1 MRERMRWDSV
11 HSPTSLV
18 DMVHAGWV
26 QRLLRAEDWRGFPG
40 PGDDRTGGQTRI
52 EPQAKRIF
60 EKLADLDIS
69 YVHEPANSIPGAQD
83 VRPVDEVLSLRQ
95 ATCLDMCVTYC
106 CAALD
111 AGIYPLILTL
121 TRTSRKKEL
130 RHAIVLVPLERSW
143 STNCDVVIE
152 TGFSREPLIVDEDDF
167 KNVVVDSPDD
177 PSGTWLAIDV
187 QQVSAPPGGATG
199 KWNTALSKGAD
210 YVRNWEWDLC
220 VDIGGLRS
228 RRADDADLPTVMGV
242 EGVLAPAYIPLPSNY
257 TFLQLIRARYG
268 VVSFHDRHELRNLRR
283 WAMTP
288 TVVVSEE
295 NASKNNAGAGR
306 RPDVAVAVVTG
317 VGGSGKTRLAAQ
329 LCHDLS
335 SIGWYTGFLP
345 TTTDITVGELSV
357 LAELTTELLVVV
369 DYAEEARR
377 GQLATVFRALRD
389 RRSPTRIVLT
399 ARGTDVW
406 WDEFREEL
414 EQDGIDLSNA
424 LIISRLGEDRFQN
437 DPVLF
442 DRIYRKAVRSF
453 AERMNHPSPRNI
465 VVPDN
470 LGATALDVV
479 LRAWLAVYDES
490 ANSVKK
496 LLTRDDLYDKVLTIE
511 FTQWRKAPA
520 LAEVSRVHMGRAAAT
535 LSLLAPSQ
543 DEDEVDE
550 VLSRLPEWASEHLR
564 RSRFAELLV
573 HTFLRVDGENSVIL
587 RPDPVA
593 EYLILKIFG
602 KKPGLLGQVL
612 PVNLLEVSDFE
623 DEDSDTDEITVQQHV
638 RYRQAQNACM
648 TITRAASLDPKKA
661 YRLAKRTLRLR
672 SHMWSNALDVA
683 ITQGGPFAPVLEEFI
698 ASGADLPLAEIEDA
712 IPLGHGALRSA
723 ALALTRRLIDSTEQ
737 SPEQRALWV
746 NTLAIRLSEAG
757 EREEALKTAREA
769 TDLYRDLAQMSPT
782 THNPDLAGSLN
793 NLANRLSEAGEREEA
808 LKTAREATGLYR
820 DLAQMSPT
828 THNPDLAGS
837 LNNLATFLS
846 EVGERDEALEVA
858 REAVQMRR
866 DLVDKSPETYKP
878 DLAMSLNN
886 LAAFLSEVGERE
898 EALKTAREAT
908 GLYRD
913 LVEKSPATYKPGL
926 AMSLT
931 TLANHLSEAGER
943 DEALEVAREAVHL
956 RRDLVKVSP
965 AAYTPDLAMSLST
978 LANRLLEVGERDEAL
993 EVAREATDMYRD
1005 LVKVSPAAYTPDLA
1019 MSLSNLANRLL
1030 EVGER
1035 DEALEVAREAVH
1047 LRRDLVKVSP
1057 VHTQNLAGSLNNL
1070 ANCLLEV
1077 GERDEALEV
1086 AREATDMYRDLVE
1099 KSPASYTSGLAMSLT
1114 TLANCLLEVG
1124 ERDEALKAAR
1134 EAVRLRQDSVQVSP
1148 TVYTPNLAESL
1159 ITLANCLLEAGER
1172 DEALEIARKATELYR
1187 GLAKESPA
1195 LYTPDLAVSLTTLAN
1210 RLSEVGER
1218 DEALEVAREATDM
1231 YRDLVEESSA
1241 SYTPGLAMSL
1251 TTLANRLSE
1260 VGERDEA
1267 LIVIRESTDLFRG
1280 LVEVS
1285 PATYT
1290 PDLAGS
1296 LNNLAAFLSEVG
1308 EQEEALKTARE
1319 AVSLRQDLV
1328 QVSPVTYTPDLAG
1341 SLNNLAAFLSE
1352 VGEQEEALNTA
1363 REAVSLRQDLVQV
1376 SPVTYT
1382 PDLAGSLNNLAI
1394 RLLKVGEREEAL
1406 KTARK
1411 ATELYRGL
1419 VEVSP
1424 VTYTPDLAGSLSNL
1438 ANCLAEVGRQDEA
1451 LQVFIKG
1458 SDRFSPATRAHFLLT
1473 RAFWCNDNQ
1482 EDDLVAAAREA
1493 DDVDTPALL
1502 GPTRRVIVQAIADS
1516 GQNLEGLPSWA
1527 TVEIGAEM
1535 RERLEKWINCDD
1547 DSERANILEEI
1558 WNSPSSSEC
1567 SALSAVAELYVDVPP
1582 IGDLAGLVNRI
1593 AEEGVENVVLCIRR
1607 RHYAQVI
1614 VDDWYSAHANG
1625 QGCRSLCK
1633 HMVSRSSGENKD
1645 YPEWKREL
1653 DDPRMR
1659 VEVLQLLEMS
1669 FSEETANELRSIL
1682 ELADLSDPESAYEVH
1697 DSVEEAENALED
1709 LLRVGNWRAMIAAL
1723 RVRSDL
1729 GGLRYGSIAA
1739 VLGAAA
1745 SDDLD
1750 RTCKLLDSM
1759 HQEIDEVDRQL
1770 VESLLKKALL
1780 AGDCP
1785 EGFEYLHEWFR

>member
-602 KKPGLLGQVL
+602 KKPGLLSQVL

-746 NTLAIRLSEAG
+746 NTLAI
-757 EREEALKTAREA
+757 
-769 TDLYRDLAQMSPT
+769 
-782 THNPDLAGSLN
+782 
-793 NLANRLSEAGEREEA
+793 RLSEAGEREEA

-965 AAYTPDLAMSLST
+965 AAYTPDLAMSLS
-978 LANRLLEVGERDEAL
+978 
-993 EVAREATDMYRD
+993 
-1005 LVKVSPAAYTPDLA
+1005 
-1019 MSLSNLANRLL
+1019 NLANRLL

-1070 ANCLLEV
+1070 ANCLLEA

-1218 DEALEVAREATDM
+1218 DEAL
-1231 YRDLVEESSA
+1231 
-1241 SYTPGLAMSL
+1241 
-1251 TTLANRLSE
+1251 
-1260 VGERDEA
+1260 
-1267 LIVIRESTDLFRG
+1267 IVIRESTDLFRG

-1285 PATYT
+1285 PA
-1290 PDLAGS
+1290 
-1296 LNNLAAFLSEVG
+1296 
-1308 EQEEALKTARE
+1308 
-1319 AVSLRQDLV
+1319 
-1328 QVSPVTYTPDLAG
+1328 TYTPDLAG

-1424 VTYTPDLAGSLSNL
+1424 ATYTPDLAGSLSNL

>member
-602 KKPGLLGQVL
+602 KKPGLLSQVL

-769 TDLYRDLAQMSPT
+769 T
-782 THNPDLAGSLN
+782 
-793 NLANRLSEAGEREEA
+793 
-808 LKTAREATGLYR
+808 
-820 DLAQMSPT
+820 
-828 THNPDLAGS
+828 
-837 LNNLATFLS
+837 
-846 EVGERDEALEVA
+846 
-858 REAVQMRR
+858 
-866 DLVDKSPETYKP
+866 
-878 DLAMSLNN
+878 
-886 LAAFLSEVGERE
+886 
-898 EALKTAREAT
+898 

-956 RRDLVKVSP
+956 R
-965 AAYTPDLAMSLST
+965 
-978 LANRLLEVGERDEAL
+978 
-993 EVAREATDMYRD
+993 RD

-1070 ANCLLEV
+1070 ANCLLEA

-1218 DEALEVAREATDM
+1218 DEAL
-1231 YRDLVEESSA
+1231 
-1241 SYTPGLAMSL
+1241 
-1251 TTLANRLSE
+1251 
-1260 VGERDEA
+1260 
-1267 LIVIRESTDLFRG
+1267 IVIRESTDLFRG

-1285 PATYT
+1285 PA
-1290 PDLAGS
+1290 
-1296 LNNLAAFLSEVG
+1296 
-1308 EQEEALKTARE
+1308 
-1319 AVSLRQDLV
+1319 
-1328 QVSPVTYTPDLAG
+1328 
-1341 SLNNLAAFLSE
+1341 
-1352 VGEQEEALNTA
+1352 
-1363 REAVSLRQDLVQV
+1363 
-1376 SPVTYT
+1376 
-1382 PDLAGSLNNLAI
+1382 
-1394 RLLKVGEREEAL
+1394 
-1406 KTARK
+1406 
-1411 ATELYRGL
+1411 
-1419 VEVSP
+1419 
-1424 VTYTPDLAGSLSNL
+1424 TYTPDLAGSLSNL

>member
-335 SIGWYTGFLP
+335 SVGWYTGFLP

-602 KKPGLLGQVL
+602 KKPGLLSQVL

-769 TDLYRDLAQMSPT
+769 T
-782 THNPDLAGSLN
+782 
-793 NLANRLSEAGEREEA
+793 
-808 LKTAREATGLYR
+808 GLYR

-956 RRDLVKVSP
+956 R
-965 AAYTPDLAMSLST
+965 
-978 LANRLLEVGERDEAL
+978 
-993 EVAREATDMYRD
+993 RD

-1308 EQEEALKTARE
+1308 EQEEAL
-1319 AVSLRQDLV
+1319 
-1328 QVSPVTYTPDLAG
+1328 
-1341 SLNNLAAFLSE
+1341 
-1352 VGEQEEALNTA
+1352 NTA

-1424 VTYTPDLAGSLSNL
+1424 ATYTPDLAGSLSNL

>member
-602 KKPGLLGQVL
+602 KKPGLLSQVL

-746 NTLAIRLSEAG
+746 NTLAI
-757 EREEALKTAREA
+757 
-769 TDLYRDLAQMSPT
+769 
-782 THNPDLAGSLN
+782 
-793 NLANRLSEAGEREEA
+793 RLSEAGEREEA

-965 AAYTPDLAMSLST
+965 AAYTPDLAMSLS
-978 LANRLLEVGERDEAL
+978 
-993 EVAREATDMYRD
+993 
-1005 LVKVSPAAYTPDLA
+1005 
-1019 MSLSNLANRLL
+1019 NLANRLL

-1035 DEALEVAREAVH
+1035 DEALKAAREAVH

-1308 EQEEALKTARE
+1308 EQEEALK
-1319 AVSLRQDLV
+1319 
-1328 QVSPVTYTPDLAG
+1328 
-1341 SLNNLAAFLSE
+1341 
-1352 VGEQEEALNTA
+1352 TA

>member
-11 HSPTSLV
+11 HNPTGLV

-602 KKPGLLGQVL
+602 KKPGLLSQVL

-769 TDLYRDLAQMSPT
+769 T
-782 THNPDLAGSLN
+782 
-793 NLANRLSEAGEREEA
+793 
-808 LKTAREATGLYR
+808 
-820 DLAQMSPT
+820 
-828 THNPDLAGS
+828 
-837 LNNLATFLS
+837 
-846 EVGERDEALEVA
+846 
-858 REAVQMRR
+858 
-866 DLVDKSPETYKP
+866 
-878 DLAMSLNN
+878 
-886 LAAFLSEVGERE
+886 
-898 EALKTAREAT
+898 

-965 AAYTPDLAMSLST
+965 AAYTPDLAMSLS
-978 LANRLLEVGERDEAL
+978 
-993 EVAREATDMYRD
+993 
-1005 LVKVSPAAYTPDLA
+1005 
-1019 MSLSNLANRLL
+1019 NLANR
-1030 EVGER
+1030 
-1035 DEALEVAREAVH
+1035 
-1047 LRRDLVKVSP
+1047 
-1057 VHTQNLAGSLNNL
+1057 
-1070 ANCLLEV
+1070 LLEV

-1218 DEALEVAREATDM
+1218 DEAL
-1231 YRDLVEESSA
+1231 
-1241 SYTPGLAMSL
+1241 
-1251 TTLANRLSE
+1251 
-1260 VGERDEA
+1260 
-1267 LIVIRESTDLFRG
+1267 IVIRESTDLFRG

-1285 PATYT
+1285 PA
-1290 PDLAGS
+1290 
-1296 LNNLAAFLSEVG
+1296 
-1308 EQEEALKTARE
+1308 
-1319 AVSLRQDLV
+1319 
-1328 QVSPVTYTPDLAG
+1328 
-1341 SLNNLAAFLSE
+1341 
-1352 VGEQEEALNTA
+1352 
-1363 REAVSLRQDLVQV
+1363 
-1376 SPVTYT
+1376 
-1382 PDLAGSLNNLAI
+1382 
-1394 RLLKVGEREEAL
+1394 
-1406 KTARK
+1406 
-1411 ATELYRGL
+1411 
-1419 VEVSP
+1419 
-1424 VTYTPDLAGSLSNL
+1424 TYTPDLAGSLSNL

>member
-602 KKPGLLGQVL
+602 KKPGLLSQVL

-746 NTLAIRLSEAG
+746 NTLAI
-757 EREEALKTAREA
+757 
-769 TDLYRDLAQMSPT
+769 
-782 THNPDLAGSLN
+782 
-793 NLANRLSEAGEREEA
+793 RLSEAGEREEA

-965 AAYTPDLAMSLST
+965 AAYTPDLAMSLS
-978 LANRLLEVGERDEAL
+978 
-993 EVAREATDMYRD
+993 
-1005 LVKVSPAAYTPDLA
+1005 
-1019 MSLSNLANRLL
+1019 NLANRLL

-1035 DEALEVAREAVH
+1035 DEALKAAREAVH

-1285 PATYT
+1285 PA
-1290 PDLAGS
+1290 
-1296 LNNLAAFLSEVG
+1296 
-1308 EQEEALKTARE
+1308 
-1319 AVSLRQDLV
+1319 
-1328 QVSPVTYTPDLAG
+1328 TYTPDLAG

>member
-602 KKPGLLGQVL
+602 KKPGLLSQVL

-769 TDLYRDLAQMSPT
+769 T
-782 THNPDLAGSLN
+782 
-793 NLANRLSEAGEREEA
+793 
-808 LKTAREATGLYR
+808 GLYR

-931 TLANHLSEAGER
+931 TLANHLSEA
-943 DEALEVAREAVHL
+943 
-956 RRDLVKVSP
+956 
-965 AAYTPDLAMSLST
+965 
-978 LANRLLEVGERDEAL
+978 
-993 EVAREATDMYRD
+993 
-1005 LVKVSPAAYTPDLA
+1005 
-1019 MSLSNLANRLL
+1019 
-1030 EVGER
+1030 GER

-1308 EQEEALKTARE
+1308 EQEEALNTARE

-1352 VGEQEEALNTA
+1352 VGEQEEAL
-1363 REAVSLRQDLVQV
+1363 
-1376 SPVTYT
+1376 
-1382 PDLAGSLNNLAI
+1382 
-1394 RLLKVGEREEAL
+1394 

-1424 VTYTPDLAGSLSNL
+1424 ATYTPDLAGSLSNL

>member
-143 STNCDVVIE
+143 STNCEVVIE

-602 KKPGLLGQVL
+602 KKPGLLSQVL

-746 NTLAIRLSEAG
+746 NTLAI
-757 EREEALKTAREA
+757 
-769 TDLYRDLAQMSPT
+769 
-782 THNPDLAGSLN
+782 
-793 NLANRLSEAGEREEA
+793 RLSEAGEREEA

-965 AAYTPDLAMSLST
+965 AAYTPDLAMSLS
-978 LANRLLEVGERDEAL
+978 
-993 EVAREATDMYRD
+993 
-1005 LVKVSPAAYTPDLA
+1005 
-1019 MSLSNLANRLL
+1019 NLANRLL

-1035 DEALEVAREAVH
+1035 DEALKAAREAVH

-1308 EQEEALKTARE
+1308 EQEEALK
-1319 AVSLRQDLV
+1319 
-1328 QVSPVTYTPDLAG
+1328 
-1341 SLNNLAAFLSE
+1341 
-1352 VGEQEEALNTA
+1352 TA

>member
-602 KKPGLLGQVL
+602 KKPGLLSQVL

-723 ALALTRRLIDSTEQ
+723 ALVLTRRLIDSTEQ

-746 NTLAIRLSEAG
+746 NTLAIRLSEA
-757 EREEALKTAREA
+757 
-769 TDLYRDLAQMSPT
+769 
-782 THNPDLAGSLN
+782 
-793 NLANRLSEAGEREEA
+793 
-808 LKTAREATGLYR
+808 
-820 DLAQMSPT
+820 
-828 THNPDLAGS
+828 
-837 LNNLATFLS
+837 
-846 EVGERDEALEVA
+846 
-858 REAVQMRR
+858 
-866 DLVDKSPETYKP
+866 
-878 DLAMSLNN
+878 
-886 LAAFLSEVGERE
+886 GERE

-931 TLANHLSEAGER
+931 TLANHLSEA
-943 DEALEVAREAVHL
+943 
-956 RRDLVKVSP
+956 
-965 AAYTPDLAMSLST
+965 
-978 LANRLLEVGERDEAL
+978 
-993 EVAREATDMYRD
+993 
-1005 LVKVSPAAYTPDLA
+1005 
-1019 MSLSNLANRLL
+1019 
-1030 EVGER
+1030 GER

-1296 LNNLAAFLSEVG
+1296 L
-1308 EQEEALKTARE
+1308 
-1319 AVSLRQDLV
+1319 
-1328 QVSPVTYTPDLAG
+1328 
-1341 SLNNLAAFLSE
+1341 
-1352 VGEQEEALNTA
+1352 
-1363 REAVSLRQDLVQV
+1363 
-1376 SPVTYT
+1376 
-1382 PDLAGSLNNLAI
+1382 
-1394 RLLKVGEREEAL
+1394 
-1406 KTARK
+1406 
-1411 ATELYRGL
+1411 
-1419 VEVSP
+1419 
-1424 VTYTPDLAGSLSNL
+1424 SNL

-1633 HMVSRSSGENKD
+1633 HMASRSSGENKD

-1653 DDPRMR
+1653 DNPRMR

-1785 EGFEYLHEWFR
+1785 EGFEYLHEWFRRVEGNGD